1 METIANLL
9 ELEADAEVS
18 ILLVD
23 DAEIR
28 KLNHE
33 YRGKDCATDVL
44 SFPLEEEAE
53 DGNEPMIVGGP
64 EGRMLG
70 DIVISIETAAA
81 QAKNYGHTF
90 ERELTFL
97 LLHGMLHLLGYDHER
112 NEIDAQ
118 EMRDEEKRI
127 LLALGSTR

>member
-1 METIANLL
+1 MEAIANLL

-23 DAEIR
+23 DTEIR

-33 YRGKDCATDVL
+33 YRGKDYATDVL
-44 SFPLEEEAE
+44 SFPLEEETE
-53 DGNEPMIVGGP
+53 DEIEPIIVGGP

-97 LLHGMLHLLGYDHER
+97 LLHGLLHLLGYDHER